1 MECILRLQLRQVSF
15 EQTRWA
21 KDQDLTSQ
29 KKVGMTLEKRW
40 KNVGMMLEKRW
51 NDVGKTL
58 E

>member
-40 KNVGMMLEKRW
+40 KTGLCGVDGLVFNYRVEPR
-51 NDVGKTL
+51 
-58 E
+58 